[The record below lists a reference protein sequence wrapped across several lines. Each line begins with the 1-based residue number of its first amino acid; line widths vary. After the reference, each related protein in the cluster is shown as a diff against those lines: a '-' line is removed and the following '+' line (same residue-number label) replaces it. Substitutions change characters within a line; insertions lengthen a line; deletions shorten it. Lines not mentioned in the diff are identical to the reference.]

1 MWIIYSLFGAFFQAS
16 EMAIKKKALQT
27 KGANNFIAF
36 AAFSLAALLFAI
48 FILFQSGSLVPEH
61 ALSSRFWI
69 GIAATVTV
77 NVVATYFLYKAL
89 DFSELSYLMPFM
101 TLTSLTII
109 IPPMFLFHEYP
120 SPFGLIGILVVV
132 MGAFMMDYKKAK
144 VTEAEILVHKQN
156 RKGLLYFLVTAA
168 CYTISPSVT
177 KLAVIESSPLFATF
191 LIHLLMG
198 AAFGIFILML
208 GEKVKIKNIIRTF
221 KGNEARNFSIA
232 IVLAAVSIAISNI
245 SINVAYQFQDVA
257 YVMAIKRVMPFFAFL
272 FGYFYFK
279 ERTNLKRK
287 ILATATMI
295 AGAVLITVFS

>member
-1 MWIIYSLFGAFFQAS
+1 
-16 EMAIKKKALQT
+16 
-27 KGANNFIAF
+27 
-36 AAFSLAALLFAI
+36 
-48 FILFQSGSLVPEH
+48 
-61 ALSSRFWI
+61 
-69 GIAATVTV
+69 
-77 NVVATYFLYKAL
+77 
-89 DFSELSYLMPFM
+89 
-101 TLTSLTII
+101 
-109 IPPMFLFHEYP
+109 
-120 SPFGLIGILVVV
+120 
-132 MGAFMMDYKKAK
+132 
-144 VTEAEILVHKQN
+144 
-156 RKGLLYFLVTAA
+156 
-168 CYTISPSVT
+168 
-177 KLAVIESSPLFATF
+177 
-191 LIHLLMG
+191 MG